1 MNASY
6 KISQVT
12 QLTESMMLD
21 CYYIVS
27 QSWPNEADG
36 VFYSLKNKLN
46 NPGLVMFVASDKT
59 DVVRGF
65 IVGHV
70 SDKVYN
76 AKIDWLFVEGRH
88 GRRGIGKM
96 LVQYC
101 ADYCRSRGISQLDV
115 QPARTVQARQFYAK
129 QGFVQTSSGILW
141 NKNLGR

>member
-12 QLTESMMLD
+12 NLTESMMLD

-36 VFYSLKNKLN
+36 FYYSLQNKLN
-46 NPGLVMFVASDKT
+46 NPGLVMFLASDKA

-65 IVGHV
+65 IVGHM
-70 SDKVYN
+70 SASPSN

-88 GRRGIGKM
+88 GRHGLGGM
-96 LVQYC
+96 LVQAC
-101 ADYCRSRGISQLDV
+101 VDYVRARGIDRLDV
-115 QPARTVQARQFYAK
+115 QPARTVQAKQFYAK
-129 QGFVQTSSGILW
+129 QGFVPFGYILW
-141 NKNLGR
+141 TKNLGR